1 MMRSM
6 NSAVSG
12 LKAHQIRMDVIGNN
26 IANVNTVAFKSG
38 RVTFSEIF
46 SQTLSGASAPDSANG
61 RGGTNPKQIGLGL
74 AVNAIDTLTTR
85 GGFDTTDNPTDMAI
99 DGDGFFICKAGDS
112 PFQFTR
118 AGNFQIDPLGNLTT
132 GTGMLVYGWQKLED
146 DGNGEFDTESEIEPI
161 NLYTDDYR
169 NKRIISASATKYAK
183 ITGNLD
189 STTKEAAA
197 SPTDSDYY
205 SVPMTIYDSLGNDY
219 EINVKFCKTDA
230 TKDGSTWSWTIDTG
244 DPKFAFDAEAAA
256 KTISFT
262 DKGLIKDGTTTTF
275 DVKFTPDGDTVGTG
289 DFTVNFDFSK
299 LTTFASDN
307 SVKPMSVDG
316 YKSGS
321 LVSFTVGSDG
331 ILTGVYDNGK
341 QQSLGLMA
349 VTTFENQAGLQK
361 IGQNMYLN
369 TTNSGNY
376 KAVKP
381 GTNGSGG
388 ISAGTLE
395 MSNVDLSKEFTDMI
409 ITQRGFQANSR
420 IITTSDEL
428 LQELVNLKR

>member
-26 IANVNTVAFKSG
+26 IANVNTIAFKSG

-99 DGDGFFICKAGDS
+99 DGDGYFICKRGDS
-112 PFQFTR
+112 SFQFTR
-118 AGNFQIDPLGNLTT
+118 AGNFQIDPLGNLVT
-132 GTGMLVYGWQKLED
+132 GTGMMVYGWQKLKD
-146 DGNGEFDTESEIEPI
+146 DGSGEFDTESEIEPL
-161 NLYTDDYR
+161 NLYSDNYR
-169 NKRIISASATKYAK
+169 NKRVIPASETKYAK
-183 ITGNLD
+183 LTGNLD
-189 STTKEAAA
+189 SATKVTTT
-197 SPTDSDYY
+197 PTDSDYF
-205 SVPMTIYDSLGNDY
+205 SVPMTVYDSLGNAY
-219 EINVKFCKTDA
+219 EIHVKFWKSAADA
-230 TKDGSTWSWTIDTG
+230 SGSTWNWTIDSG
-244 DPKFAFDAEAAA
+244 
-256 KTISFT
+256 
-262 DKGLIKDGTTTTF
+262 
-275 DVKFTPDGDTVGTG
+275 GDTVLKNGSGTANTVKFNNKGILTDGGTASVTFTPPASSGTG
-289 DFTVNFDFSK
+289 DFTVSFDFSK
-299 LTTFASDN
+299 LTSFASDN

-331 ILTGVYDNGK
+331 ILIGVYDNGK
-341 QQSLGLMA
+341 QQPLGVVAL
-349 VTTFENQAGLQK
+349 TTFENAAGLQK
-361 IGQNMYLN
+361 VGQNMYLN

-381 GTNGSGG
+381 GTNGAGA

-420 IITTSDEL
+420 IITTSDEM

>member
-1 MMRSM
+1 M

-26 IANVNTVAFKSG
+26 IANVNTIAFKSG

-85 GGFDTTDNPTDMAI
+85 GGFDTTDNPNDMAI
-99 DGDGFFICKAGDS
+99 DGDGYFICKSGDS

-118 AGNFQIDPLGNLTT
+118 AGNFSIDPLGNLTT
-132 GTGMLVYGWQKLED
+132 GNGMLVYGWQKLKD
-146 DGNGEFDTESEIEPI
+146 DGSGEFDTESEIEPL
-161 NLYTDDYR
+161 NLYSDDYR
-169 NKRIISASATKYAK
+169 NKRVIPASATSIAK
-183 ITGNLD
+183 IAGNLD
-189 STTKEAAA
+189 AATKKAAEP
-197 SPTDSDYY
+197 PTDSDYF

-219 EINVKFCKTDA
+219 EIHVKFCKTGVG
-230 TKDGSTWSWTIDTG
+230 TSGSTWSWTIDTG
-244 DPKFAFDAEAAA
+244 DPDFKFGAGTGAN
-256 KTISFT
+256 TITFT
-262 DKGLIKDGTTTTF
+262 DKGLIKDGTAKTF
-275 DVKFTPDGDTVGTG
+275 EVKFTPPESSGTG

-299 LTTFASDN
+299 LTSFASDN

-316 YKSGS
+316 YRSGS
-321 LVSFTVGSDG
+321 LVYFTVGSDG

-341 QQSLGLMA
+341 QQTLGMVA
-349 VTTFENQAGLQK
+349 VTTFENAAGLQK
-361 IGQNMYLN
+361 VGQNMYLN

-381 GTNGSGG
+381 GTNGSGA
-388 ISAGTLE
+388 ISPGTLE

-420 IITTSDEL
+420 IITTSDEM